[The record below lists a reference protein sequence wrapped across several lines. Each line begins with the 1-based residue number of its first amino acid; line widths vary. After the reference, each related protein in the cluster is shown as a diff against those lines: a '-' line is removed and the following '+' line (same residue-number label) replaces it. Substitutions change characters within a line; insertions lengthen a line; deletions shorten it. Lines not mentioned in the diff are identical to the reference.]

1 MNENQSVRDRLKS
14 YIKSL
19 NISVRQFERD
29 CGLCNAYVNS
39 IRQGI
44 QPDSLKKIVEKY
56 PTLNVE
62 WLLTGEGTMLRFDAT
77 ASTEEEEIA
86 KATDMYKAMMEEL
99 ARMKK
104 ELEDKDKFIEK
115 LNERIDMQDNV
126 IKRLLSDSAITP
138 SKCNG

>member
-1 MNENQSVRDRLKS
+1 MSIIEEIKAYFKANGIKQGDIASACDWKKSFVSELLNGKRSIGNETAVK
-14 YIKSL
+14 L
-19 NISVRQFERD
+19 NK
-29 CGLCNAYVNS
+29 AYKFD
-39 IRQGI
+39 I
-44 QPDSLKKIVEKY
+44 Q
-56 PTLNVE
+56 
-62 WLLTGEGTMLRFDAT
+62 WLLTGEGTMFRFDAT

>member
-62 WLLTGEGTMLRFDAT
+62 WLLTGEGTMLRVDAT

-86 KATDMYKAMMEEL
+86 KKTDMYKAVVEDNRRLREENEEL
-99 ARMKK
+99 RKRI
-104 ELEDKDKFIEK
+104 ERLEKMVD
-115 LNERIDMQDNV
+115 
-126 IKRLLSDSAITP
+126 RLLGDSAITP